1 MVVVVVGTSHIRGRV
16 RRVREGSLRL
26 LRRRLLLGG
35 WMVVVG
41 RGRNEVE
48 VEGGHGLPYEVVVCR
63 RRRDR
68 RARRVGIPLGVGS
81 QGGLGVDSM
90 VRNEDEEAVCA

>member
-1 MVVVVVGTSHIRGRV
+1 MVVVVGTSHIRGRV

-26 LRRRLLLGG
+26 LRRPLLLGG

-48 VEGGHGLPYEVVVCR
+48 VEGGRDLPCEVVVCR
-63 RRRDR
+63 RRRDHK
-68 RARRVGIPLGVGS
+68 ARRVDIPLGVGS
-81 QGGLGVDSM
+81 QGGLGVGSM